1 MPDAASEA
9 LLELTGLLKPDDRGQ
24 TVLTAVLCLAHDN
37 DTEENRVTATQ
48 LLGSLAAVVGR
59 DLCCQF
65 VLPEI
70 VSLADD
76 PVFRVRKAAALKL
89 GSLCSAVGEQLSVQ
103 RLLPVYEVL
112 ARDEIWGVRKASVES
127 MAEVAAVMPVEV
139 RTGQLVALFQEFHGD
154 GSRWVRIA
162 ACQVG

>member
-1 MPDAASEA
+1 MEPITPPIHS
-9 LLELTGLLKPDDRGQ
+9 
-24 TVLTAVLCLAHDN
+24 LCHIFL
-37 DTEENRVTATQ
+37 
-48 LLGSLAAVVGR
+48 
-59 DLCCQF
+59 QF

-70 VSLADD
+70 ISLADD

-139 RTGQLVALFQEFHGD
+139 RTSQLVALFQEFHED

-162 ACQVG
+162 ACQVNHSPPPPPSTPITPAAAECRLRTFCSATASPPLLRPSS